1 MASLSANR
9 KKRVFRAV
17 VREYVETAEPVASGT
32 IVAKYN
38 FGVSP
43 ATIRNDMAELEME
56 GLLEQPHTSAGR
68 VPTEK
73 GYRFY
78 VAEFAGQSRLAERDR
93 RRLQELLAVRSAGGD
108 QGIRDFARGVADL
121 ADQTVV
127 FSFGDGR
134 THITGVANLFRQPES
149 QEAQLLSEVSRAID
163 DLDRVLDETRRRLTA
178 DVEVFIGGENP
189 FGQDLSSVMARLE
202 SPEAGPGLFGIL
214 GPRRMDYEANM
225 ALMRYIREIFS
236 SR

>member
-17 VREYVETAEPVASGT
+17 VREYVETAEPVASGS

-78 VAEFAGQSRLAERDR
+78 VAEFGGQSRLAERER
-93 RRLQELLAVRSAGGD
+93 RRLQELLAARSAGGD
-108 QGIRDFARGVADL
+108 RDIKEFARGVADL

-127 FSFGDGR
+127 LSFGDGR
-134 THITGVANLFRQPES
+134 TYIAGVANLFRQPES
-149 QEAQLLSEVSRAID
+149 REAQLLSEMSRAID
-163 DLDRVLDETRRRLTA
+163 DLDLAFNELRRRLTA

>member
-1 MASLSANR
+1 MASSSAER

-17 VREYVETAEPVASGT
+17 VREYVETAEPVASGA

-43 ATIRNDMAELEME
+43 ATIRNDMAELETE

-78 VAEFAGQSRLAERDR
+78 VREFAGQSRLVERDR
-93 RRLQELLAVRSAGGD
+93 RRLQELLAARSGGAD
-108 QGIRDFARGVADL
+108 RDYREFARAVAEM
-121 ADQTVV
+121 AGETVV

-134 THITGVANLFRQPES
+134 TYIAGVANLFRQPES
-149 QEAQLLSEVSRAID
+149 REAQLLSEMSHAID
-163 DLDRVLDETRRRLTA
+163 GLDRAFSELRLRLTG
-178 DVEVFIGGENP
+178 DVEALIGGENP

-202 SPEAGPGLFGIL
+202 SPEDGSGLFGIL

-236 SR
+236 RR

>member
-1 MASLSANR
+1 MAQPSANR

-17 VREYVETAEPVASGT
+17 VREYIETAEPVASGT

-68 VPTEK
+68 VPTPK
-73 GYRFY
+73 GYRFF
-78 VAEFAGQSRLAERDR
+78 VEEFAGRSRLVEKEQ
-93 RRLQELLAVRSAGGD
+93 RRLRELLTARSGSDGQD
-108 QGIRDFARGVADL
+108 IREFARAVAAL

-134 THITGVANLFRQPES
+134 TYITGVANLFRQPES
-149 QEAQLLSEVSRAID
+149 QEARLLSEVSRLID
-163 DLDRVLDETRRRLTA
+163 DLDAVLEELRLRLTS
-178 DVEVFIGGENP
+178 DVEVFIGGDNP
-189 FGQDLSSVMARLE
+189 FGQDLSSVVARLE
-202 SPEAGPGLFGIL
+202 SPEAGQGLFGIL
-214 GPRRMDYEANM
+214 GPRRMDYEANV
-225 ALMRYIREIFS
+225 ALMRYIHEIFS